1 MNPLIT
7 SNFFS
12 TLTTYKI
19 YNHSTMANQ
28 ETKNFNPLWALVLSL
43 LVFNLFPVPFDV
55 LLTFSGD
62 WVFFNP
68 TEVEMGIFGNIILYP
83 VKTNLTM
90 ILSTPLIIYFFVWR
104 MQKRGLDLT
113 NELGLFFFNKSV
125 FLKSTLLLAFFL
137 VLEEIYMRALEID
150 VPVTFLNFM
159 LSEPLI
165 LGVLTTIIIAPI
177 IEEFIFRGFLLSQLK
192 NTIGNW
198 GAISLSSL
206 AWTLLHLQ
214 YEVKILFILFIF
226 GLLLGFLRWKY
237 NSLFL
242 VMVLHAI
249 NNLVAFSL
257 AYFMFT

>member
-1 MNPLIT
+1 M
-7 SNFFS
+7 
-12 TLTTYKI
+12 KD
-19 YNHSTMANQ
+19 Q
-28 ETKNFNPLWALVLSL
+28 EIRNFNPLWAVVLSL
-43 LVFNLFPVPFDV
+43 LVFNLYPIPFDV
-55 LLTFSGD
+55 LLSFVGD
-62 WVFFNP
+62 WVYFNP
-68 TEVEMGIFGNIILYP
+68 SEVEMSIFGNVLLYP
-83 VKTNLTM
+83 VKSNLTM
-90 ILSTPLIIYFFVWR
+90 ILSSPFMVYFIVWR
-104 MQKRGLDLT
+104 MKKRDLDLT
-113 NELGLFFFNKSV
+113 NELGLFFFNKSI
-125 FLKSTLLLAFFL
+125 FFKSVLLLGLFL
-137 VLEEIYMRALEID
+137 LLEEIYMRVLVID
-150 VPVTFLNFM
+150 VPVSFLKFI

-206 AWTLLHLQ
+206 AWTLLHFQ